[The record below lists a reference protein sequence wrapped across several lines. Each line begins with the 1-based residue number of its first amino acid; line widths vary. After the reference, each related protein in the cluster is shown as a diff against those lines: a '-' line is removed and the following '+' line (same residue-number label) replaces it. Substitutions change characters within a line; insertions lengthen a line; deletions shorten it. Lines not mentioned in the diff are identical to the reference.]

1 MYVLTFVT
9 RLGTMVM
16 GVTMLTTSK
25 SQSTSSGEKSPTSY
39 SVVILSQA
47 N

>member
-16 GVTMLTTSK
+16 GVTMLTTPK
-25 SQSTSSGEKSPTSY
+25 SQSTSNDEKSPTY
-39 SVVILSQA
+39 LTV
-47 N
+47 